1 MVSQLTK
8 DFYEVS
14 GCHRGAMYN
23 DKLADGTR
31 SIKGPRAWGKAEY
44 MGIASALRK
53 KGYAVEVVGTKSNP
67 KITYGAKPGHI
78 QYRLHVVPK

>member
-23 DKLADGTR
+23 DKLVDGTR

-53 KGYAVEVVGTKSNP
+53 KGYTVEIVSTKVHP
-67 KITYGAKPGHI
+67 HLTYGGKLGTT